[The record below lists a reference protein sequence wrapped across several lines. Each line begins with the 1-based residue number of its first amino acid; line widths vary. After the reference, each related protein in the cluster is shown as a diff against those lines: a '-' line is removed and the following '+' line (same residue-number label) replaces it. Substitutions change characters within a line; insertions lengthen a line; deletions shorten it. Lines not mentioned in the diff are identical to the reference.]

1 MTSKPVEI
9 LAPCGSFDIMKAA
22 IASGADACYF
32 GGSRFGARAFADNF
46 TTEEILAAIDYA
58 HLHGCRSY
66 LTVNT
71 LIKESEFADLYE
83 DLTPCVR
90 EGLDAV
96 IVQDLGVFRFLSREF
111 PDLPIHVSTQMS
123 ISSCEGAGLM
133 KRLGATRVVP
143 ARELTLKQISEIKQK
158 TDIELEVFC
167 HGAMCYSMSG
177 RCLMSSLA
185 GGRSGNRGRCAQTCR
200 KCYDGS
206 YLLSMKDMC
215 TLEILPEILATGID
229 SLKIEGRMKNRL
241 YVASA
246 VAAYRDSVDEIIA
259 GEFDIKKQH
268 QRKDKLAEV
277 FHRGGFCTGYY
288 EGIGHDLTTKD
299 RPGHAGVLLGEI
311 VSIDSGKINVLL
323 KRDLSA
329 GDILE
334 ITVKGGENLRITSG
348 VSGSKGNTAVLSAP
362 KTKLMK
368 HGMQVLLMQSSET
381 SRKITEQ
388 ITIGTHAKIP
398 LSVHF
403 SGKIGAFPTLTLR
416 PIKDALAGFL
426 GTASGEN
433 RLEESR
439 KESDIEKT
447 LSEKLFAFGGTDYIP
462 ETISVDYDVNVFLP
476 GSVLKKLRRDAIAS
490 LEESILSSNRRS
502 LDGEAEP
509 KQTCLTERN
518 ERLRDGTAV
527 SVTTAEQLSAV
538 LASDTE
544 PMYLLMDE
552 DLIKSCETML
562 HGLSKHTALVMV
574 LPDVINNSNAGPVD
588 LPNPK
593 ISGIYINNPDN
604 LARIA
609 LYGVAPQ
616 ITEVMV
622 GGFLYSFNTEAI
634 RMVKELLSKLSV
646 HVILE
651 APRELSVKELQA
663 LDLPHSMFSVY
674 GYEPVMITRQCVRK
688 SSGRCDHT
696 PGVTDISDEKGN
708 TYHVIS
714 HCASEY
720 SVILNGV
727 PLAVTR
733 EQMPLSGI
741 RLYTFTIENEEE
753 TAHILSGQFPDNR
766 TGGHYHRGV
775 E

>member
-1 MTSKPVEI
+1 MTSKSVEI

-46 TTEEILAAIDYA
+46 TTEEILSAIDYA
-58 HLHGCRSY
+58 HLHGCKSY

-143 ARELTLKQISEIKQK
+143 ARELTLQQISEIKQK

-259 GEFDIKKQH
+259 GEFDIKKQQ

-288 EGIGHDLTTKD
+288 TGIGTDLTTKD
-299 RPGHAGVLLGEI
+299 RPGHAGVMLGEI
-311 VSIDSGKINVLL
+311 VSLGSGKVNVLL
-323 KRDLSA
+323 KRNLSA
-329 GDILE
+329 GDVLE
-334 ITVKGGENLRITSG
+334 IAVKGGEALRITSG
-348 VSGSKGNTAVLSAP
+348 VSGLAGDTAALSAP

-368 HGMQVLLMQSSET
+368 PGMPVLLMQSSKT
-381 SRKITEQ
+381 SRKINDM
-388 ITIGTHAKIP
+388 ISAGKHAKIP

-403 SGKIGAFPTLTLR
+403 SGKIGEFPTLTLR
-416 PIKDALAGFL
+416 PMKDSLSGFL

-439 KESDIEKT
+439 KDTDIEKT
-447 LSEKLFAFGGTDYIP
+447 LSDKLFAFGGTDYIP
-462 ETISVDYDVNVFLP
+462 EKISVDADANVFLP

-490 LEESILSSNRRS
+490 LEESILSANRRKIS
-502 LDGEAEP
+502 EEEHPVHASVTD
-509 KQTCLTERN
+509 RN

-527 SVTTAEQLSAV
+527 RVATAEQLSAV

-544 PMYLLMDE
+544 PMYLLMDQK
-552 DLIKSCETML
+552 LIVSCETML
-562 HGLSKHTALVMV
+562 HGLSKNTALVMV
-574 LPDVINNSNAGPVD
+574 LPDVTTETCAGPVD

-604 LARIA
+604 LARVA
-609 LYGVAPQ
+609 LYGTAPQ

-622 GGFLYSFNTEAI
+622 GSFLYTYNTEAM
-634 RMVKELLSKLSV
+634 RMVKELLSAHSV
-646 HVILE
+646 QVILE
-651 APRELSVKELQA
+651 APRELSVKELQS
-663 LDLPHSMFSVY
+663 LDLSHHMLSVY
-674 GYEPVMITRQCVRK
+674 GYEPVMITRQCVKK

-696 PGVTDISDEKGN
+696 SGVTDITDEKGN
-708 TYHVIS
+708 TYHVHS
-714 HCASEY
+714 NCASEY
-720 SVILNGV
+720 SVIFNGL

-733 EQMPLSGI
+733 EQMPLPGI
-741 RLYTFTIENEEE
+741 RLFSFTIESAEE
-753 TAHILSGQFPDNR
+753 TARILSGHFPDKR